1 MLEPDDDR
9 EAGFIVLHRRVR
21 SWPLWQSMTAEH
33 KIVWVELIL
42 AANWKPSVAWT
53 RVGRLVVQRGQ
64 ALITQRKLAE
74 LAGVSRKNVRTALDL
89 LTHEGA
95 IQVAQVPTRTS
106 RHASLI
112 TVVNYEKYQTPPERE
127 APPSGHRGPKSG
139 PIRTRGTVSP
149 PDPEISSPASPS
161 DERGDVGV
169 LLCPEAW
176 RERRNAQLEALYG
189 KGN

>member
-1 MLEPDDDR
+1 
-9 EAGFIVLHRRVR
+9 
-21 SWPLWQSMTAEH
+21 MTAEH

-53 RVGRLVVQRGQ
+53 RIGRLVIQRGQ
-64 ALITQRKLAE
+64 ALITQRGLAE
-74 LAGVSRKNVRTALDL
+74 LAGVSRKNVRTALEL
-89 LTHEGA
+89 LTQEGA

-112 TVVNYEKYQTPPERE
+112 TIVNYEKYQDVPERE
-127 APPSGHRGPKSG
+127 APPAGRRGPKSG
-139 PIRTRGTVSP
+139 PIRTRGTVFP
-149 PDPEISSPASPS
+149 PDPEISSPVSSS

-176 RERRNAQLEALYG
+176 RERRNAQLEAQYG
-189 KGN
+189 KGT